1 MARNKPTGNLTGSQ
15 KTGGAGKKPST
26 KKPSRH
32 VTPSAQGSQ
41 GLPSGP
47 YIPPVPPKKPTGP
60 GPITLHSSF
69 FHLST
74 SMGSRYA

>member
-1 MARNKPTGNLTGSQ
+1 MARNRPTGNLTGSP
-15 KTGGAGKKPST
+15 KTGGAGKNPST
-26 KKPSRH
+26 KRPPRN

-47 YIPPVPPKKPTGP
+47 YIPPVGPKKPKGT
-60 GPITLHSSF
+60 GPITGHSSF

-74 SMGSRYA
+74 SMG